1 MIKNSI
7 IIIFC
12 CFAALKTINAQN
24 GCVDSIT
31 FSRFLSPYFGE
42 QLYYSNTVKDNADN
56 IYINGYGRAS
66 SFNYNII
73 KFNADNKLIWLKTFD
88 FSILNPVYPIGLSC
102 IDSKANLILGGGE
115 DLLKFDSAANTVWGK
130 KIKRS
135 DFPLVQFKISNIIT
149 DETDNIYLNGFTTDD
164 KEKTAI
170 VKLSSVGNLQ
180 WSKKYGNI
188 NLPKF
193 HSYIKYLVSQ
203 DANTIVLFN
212 QFYYNA
218 DVLDSNAKQGI
229 QIVKIN
235 KSDGSIMQQKTI
247 MYYNDAAGTQQN
259 GFTLKK
265 VNYSKTTK
273 TFVIDSWGEVL
284 PPFFRSH
291 IFTSLD
297 DNLNHIKTVLYNSAY
312 INPGEYID
320 ISDGNNIVLAINQLR
335 SGSDTSNYFS
345 FITIDDNLEI
355 IKQRKINLTNLSVS
369 SNFLIAKIIFK
380 KNGILNFQINQPSS
394 TVQTNNPLYLFDNS
408 PFYQNINSYCL
419 GKDTVIYNKGEI
431 YTLPINNVSFSII
444 GDVPFTLTDIA
455 PDPYKEKPFPKTEI
469 CKELSICD
477 TIKLFGSTY
486 HCLSSPLDSF
496 KIIRN
501 PFFNRVTNWQVDTNY
516 IKVLNKTDS
525 SLFVQYLR
533 PYRGSIKVGFGG
545 CSLTDTIPIEVYA
558 PKLSLNIGNDT
569 MQCAG
574 KSITL
579 HTGGGFKNYLWQDG
593 STLDSLVTAGWGTY
607 HVTAT
612 DSCGNIFRDTVHIKQ
627 FDVALQTDYP
637 QEFCM
642 FDTAYFNLPGNL
654 YNYTWQP
661 TTATSLINNT
671 WRLYPTVP
679 TIYRISGER
688 MPGCILT
695 DTVLINV
702 KNCPIYIYFPTA
714 FTPNND
720 GLNDKY
726 KPLISGRI
734 IQYEFAI
741 YNRYGQLVFKSN
753 EPNEGWDGI
762 LKNGGNPLPGSY
774 VWICKYQ
781 FINQPVYQK
790 KGMLTLIR

>member
-1 MIKNSI
+1 MKKNSI
-7 IIIFC
+7 ILLLFC
-12 CFAALKTINAQN
+12 CAAFKTIYAQN

-42 QLYYSNTVKDNADN
+42 QLLYSNTVKDNADN
-56 IYINGYGRAS
+56 IYINGFGRPNR
-66 SFNYNII
+66 FNYNIS
-73 KFNADNKLIWLKTFD
+73 KFNADNKLIWFKTFV
-88 FSILNPVYPIGLSC
+88 FSILNPVNPNGLRS
-102 IDSKANLILGGGE
+102 IDSKANLIFGGGE
-115 DLLKFDSAANTVWGK
+115 ELLKFDSAANTVWGK
-130 KIKRS
+130 KIQRS

-149 DETDNIYLNGFTTDD
+149 DESDNIFLYGFTGDD
-164 KEKTAI
+164 KEKTTI
-170 VKLSSVGNLQ
+170 VKLNSVGNLQ

-193 HSYIKYLVSQ
+193 HSNIKYLVSQ

-212 QFYYNA
+212 QFYYDA
-218 DVLDSNAKQGI
+218 DINDTTAKQGI

-235 KSDGSIMQQKTI
+235 KADGSIMQQKTI
-247 MYYNDAAGTQQN
+247 MYYNDAAGAQQN
-259 GFTLKK
+259 DFTLVK
-265 VNYSKTTK
+265 VNYSKTTR
-273 TFVIDSWGEVL
+273 TFVIDSWGQVL
-284 PPFFRSH
+284 PPFFRAH
-291 IFTSLD
+291 ILTTID
-297 DNLNHIKTVLYNSAY
+297 DNLNLVKTVLYNSAN
-312 INPGEYID
+312 INPAEYID
-320 ISDGNNIVLAINQLR
+320 ISEGNNIVLAINQIS

-369 SNFLIAKIIFK
+369 SNLLIAKIIFK
-380 KNGILNFQINQPSS
+380 KNGILNFQINQPNS
-394 TVQTNNPLYLFDNS
+394 TIETNNPIYLFDNS

-419 GKDTVIYNKGEI
+419 GKDTAIYNKGVI
-431 YTLPINNVSFSII
+431 YTLPVNNVSFSLI
-444 GDVPFTLTDIA
+444 GDVPYTLTDIA
-455 PDPYKEKPFPKTEI
+455 PDPYKEEPFPKTEI

-501 PFFNRVTNWQVDTNY
+501 PLCKRVTNWQVDTNY
-516 IKVLNKTDS
+516 IKVLGKTDT
-525 SLFVQYLR
+525 SLYVQYLK
-533 PYRGSIKVGFGG
+533 PYRGNIKVGFGG
-545 CSLTDTIPIEVYA
+545 CSLTDAIPIEVYA
-558 PKLSLNIGNDT
+558 PKTGINLGNDT

-579 HTGGGFKNYLWQDG
+579 HTGGGFKNYIWQDG
-593 STLDSLVTAGWGTY
+593 STLDSLVTDGWGTY

-637 QEFCM
+637 QEFCKY
-642 FDTAYFNLPGNL
+642 DTAFFILPGNL

-671 WRLYPTVP
+671 WRLYPSVA
-679 TIYRISGER
+679 TIYSISGER

-702 KNCPIYIYFPTA
+702 KDCPIYIYFPTA

-734 IQYEFAI
+734 LQYEFAI

-753 EPNEGWDGI
+753 DPNEGWDGI
-762 LKNGGNPLPGSY
+762 FNNSGNPLPGSY
-774 VWICKYQ
+774 VWICRYQ
-781 FINQPVYQK
+781 FINQTEYQK
-790 KGMLTLIR
+790 KGMFTLIR